1 MEKNQ
6 QNNNNKKE
14 HCEHCNVSEETMQKL
29 KEGANK
35 KSEYGSKREQIE
47 KERLS
52 KIRWQKNRKIIYF
65 AAAAILIAGLAFVGA
80 KYIPS
85 KNQSGPKITVFL
97 SPTCSCC
104 REYVTYLRSKGF
116 QVEAKETND
125 TISIKEK
132 YNIPQNMEAC
142 HTSVMGD
149 YFLEGHVPIQAIK
162 KLLDEKP
169 KIDGIALPGM
179 PQGAPGMA
187 GFKGS
192 TFKVYELK
200 DGVSSE
206 FGEW

>member
-14 HCEHCNVSEETMQKL
+14 HCEHCNVSEETIQKL
-29 KEGANK
+29 KESANR
-35 KSEYGSKREQIE
+35 KSEHDLKRQQSE
-47 KERLS
+47 KEKLL
-52 KIRWQKNRKIIYF
+52 KIRWLKNKKIIYF
-65 AAAAILIAGLAFVGA
+65 AATAILITGLAFVGA

-85 KNQSGPKITVFL
+85 KNQLGPKITMFL

-125 TISIKEK
+125 IISIKEK
-132 YNIPQNMEAC
+132 YNIPQDMEAC
-142 HTSVMGD
+142 HTAIIGD
-149 YFLEGHVPIQAIK
+149 YFLEGHVPIQGIK
-162 KLLDEKP
+162 KLLAEKP
-169 KIDGIALPGM
+169 KINGIALPGM

-192 TFKVYELK
+192 TFKVYGLK